1 MVIDDAPVRAALSS
15 SDAELDALI
24 AAEHTAFYHG
34 VGTCAMGA
42 WDDEST
48 VVDPECRV
56 RGVERL
62 RIVDASVIPTVPRS
76 NTNLVVTAL
85 AERAAELLT

>member
-1 MVIDDAPVRAALSS
+1 
-15 SDAELDALI
+15 
-24 AAEHTAFYHG
+24 
-34 VGTCAMGA
+34 MGD
-42 WDDEST
+42 WDDEHS

-56 RGVERL
+56 RGVDGL

-85 AERAAELLT
+85 AERAAELVGGNS